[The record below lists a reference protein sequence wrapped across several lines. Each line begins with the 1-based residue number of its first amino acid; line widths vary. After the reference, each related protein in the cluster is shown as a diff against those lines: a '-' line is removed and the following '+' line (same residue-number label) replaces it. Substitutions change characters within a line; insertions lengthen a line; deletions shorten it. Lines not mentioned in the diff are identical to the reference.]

1 MSSFEGRPV
10 KKKAALRDHAV
21 WQAAADVAGN
31 AYKVAST
38 LPENGLRSEIERR
51 AAILPAAIAE
61 ELARRDSDELT
72 GAGNFLLP
80 HLRAL
85 QSGLLLFDRTNEG
98 EEPAGL
104 QEALDGIEALGFDFE
119 KLRARPDREERP
131 ERPSY
136 GDRNNDRGGDRPR
149 FGGGGGGGYRGGG
162 DRGGYQGGGGGYRGG
177 SGGGYQGGGG
187 GGYRGGGGYQGG
199 GDRGGYQGGGGG
211 GDRPSYGDRGN
222 SGGSSEGGGEGGGG
236 GDRGGEGGGGFG
248 GGRPPFRRNFGGDR
262 PGGGGGSRPP
272 FRKRY

>member
-1 MSSFEGRPV
+1 MSSFEGRPA

-21 WQAAADVAGN
+21 WQAAADVAGH
-31 AYKVAST
+31 AFKVAST

-85 QSGLLLFDRTNEG
+85 QSGLLLFDRSNEG
-98 EEPAGL
+98 EEPEGL

-119 KLRARPDREERP
+119 KLRARPDREGGD
-131 ERPSY
+131 RPSY

-149 FGGGGGGGYRGGG
+149 FGGGGFRSGG
-162 DRGGYQGGGGGYRGG
+162 DR
-177 SGGGYQGGGG
+177 GGYQGGGG

-199 GDRGGYQGGGGG
+199 GGGGYRGGGDRGGYQGGGDRGGYQGGG

-222 SGGSSEGGGEGGGG
+222 SAPSEGGGGEGGGG
-236 GDRGGEGGGGFG
+236 GDREGGGGFG